1 MYYASRLTGRNP
13 GRKPKMPIEIRA
25 AGRNETRRV
34 LRTTLATEGQSAAQ
48 LEAQVTLFTQYAREM
63 GLDATRSWWCLVNG
77 REVGACTCLEMPGR
91 TATLMLPSGRART
104 TDEQAIHTLVQHV
117 VAEEVTRDMRVIQ
130 CLLEMQD
137 AKNATAVAGA
147 GFREIAELLYLEWT
161 VAAGGNSLGAMEEPA
176 RDAWATFG
184 DESRTAFIRL
194 VEQTYVG
201 SLDCPGLT
209 GLRDIDDIIAGH
221 QAAGRF
227 SPHRWQM
234 LMHDDRPA
242 GCILLAENPLQPVL
256 EIAYMG
262 VHPELRGIGLGRVLL
277 SRGLEIAHREAFTR
291 VTLAVDACNAPALRL
306 YHGTGFRPTARRR
319 AMVWSATASFGVS
332 GT

>member
-1 MYYASRLTGRNP
+1 M
-13 GRKPKMPIEIRA
+13 MPIEIRA
-25 AGRNETRRV
+25 AGRNEIRHV
-34 LRTTLATEGQSAAQ
+34 LRTTLATEDRSAAQ
-48 LEAQVTLFTQYAREM
+48 LEAQVTLFLQYAREM
-63 GLDATRSWWCLVNG
+63 GLDATRSWWCLLNG

-91 TATLMLPSGRART
+91 TATLMLPSGRACT
-104 TDEQAIHTLVQHV
+104 MDEEAIRTLVQHV
-117 VAEEVTRDMRVIQ
+117 VAEEETRDMRVIQ
-130 CLLEMQD
+130 CLLETQD
-137 AKNATAVAGA
+137 AKNATAVASA

-161 VAAGGNSLGAMEEPA
+161 AAARGESFGIPEEPA

-184 DESRTAFIRL
+184 DESRTAFSRL

-227 SPHRWQM
+227 SSHRWQM
-234 LMHDDRPA
+234 LIRDGRPA

-262 VHPELRGIGLGRVLL
+262 VHPDLRGHGLGRVLL
-277 SRGLEIAHREAFTR
+277 ARALEIAHREAFTR

-306 YHGTGFRPTARRR
+306 YHGAGFRPTTRRR
-319 AMVWSATASFGVS
+319 AMVWSVAASSGVS